1 MGIQLSNAKVL
12 CDMRKQVLQ
21 CSALAFG
28 TAAMAVATL
37 IAAPAIAADEKKAAD
52 GAKWVKLCDAIPV
65 IKRGADGTPVV
76 DKEGKPQREDKQMCL
91 TQHEAIDGRTGI
103 PLVTAA
109 LREVEGQA
117 KKTFLVGMPLGMN
130 IPTGIRIAFH
140 SAAEWEKISKD
151 GKFAD
156 PKSVKWTKLDFVH
169 CLETNCI
176 AETEATPEI
185 VKGLQAN
192 AVMTAAAVNFEGGP
206 VALPVPLKGFSAA
219 NKGEPVDMK
228 KYAAARQQ
236 MMAQIRER
244 QKAALEA
251 FKKTAQE
258 KAAQD
263 QTKKQ

>member
-1 MGIQLSNAKVL
+1 MRNEVL
-12 CDMRKQVLQ
+12 KRG
-21 CSALAFG
+21 ALAVG
-28 TAAMAVATL
+28 TAAMAAATL
-37 IAAPAIAADEKKAAD
+37 FAAPVFAEEKKAD

-65 IKRGADGTPVV
+65 IKRTADGKPEVGS
-76 DKEGKPQREDKQMCL
+76 DGKPVREDKQMCL

-109 LREVEGQA
+109 LREVEGQD

-130 IPTGIRIAFH
+130 IPTGIRVAFH
-140 SAAEWEKISKD
+140 SASEWETIAKD

-156 PKSVKWTKLDFVH
+156 PKSVKWTKLEFVH

-185 VKGLQAN
+185 VKSLEAN

-206 VALPVPLKGFSAA
+206 VALPVPLKGFTAA
-219 NKGEPVDMK
+219 KNGEPVDMK

-244 QKAALEA
+244 QKAAIEA

-258 KAAQD
+258 KAEQEK
-263 QTKKQ
+263 TKKQ